1 MQDYLQSFGQSF
13 LIQHVTWLTNAFQV
27 PESSKHLK
35 KYGPVNQE
43 VTNTLESLGHVNDGK
58 LQPIAKKCLFLKYST
73 RVKGYKLWCL
83 DLRKAIINKDVTFKE
98 DELLGLEDKTSGEV
112 VDYDVKQLMEFQVEE
127 S

>member
-1 MQDYLQSFGQSF
+1 M
-13 LIQHVTWLTNAFQV
+13 